1 MASKDGTV
9 KGLDMVV
16 ISSSGHGLMSPAR
29 GGVIGSRT
37 GPPARQHRL
46 LTGAERDLMLQC
58 SINSG
63 AQDCSASAKRSHPW
77 ISSLPGVCGGD
88 DGKRSEATERRTLG
102 PAVFKADVGYFWGD
116 GSAAWT

>member
-1 MASKDGTV
+1 MAPKDGTV

-16 ISSSGHGLMSPAR
+16 ISSSGHGLMSPTR

-63 AQDCSASAKRSHPW
+63 AQDCSTSAKRSHAFTVP
-77 ISSLPGVCGGD
+77 IDMALVGFRGD
-88 DGKRSEATERRTLG
+88 DERAQVT
-102 PAVFKADVGYFWGD
+102 
-116 GSAAWT
+116 SASIKEPSSAFPRLRAL

>member
-16 ISSSGHGLMSPAR
+16 ISSSGHGLMSPTR
-29 GGVIGSRT
+29 VGMIGSRI

-46 LTGAERDLMLQC
+46 LTGADRDLMLHC

-63 AQDCSASAKRSHPW
+63 VQDCSASAKRSHLW
-77 ISSLPGVCGGD
+77 ISSFPGICGVG
-88 DGKRSEATERRTLG
+88 ERTLG
-102 PAVFKADVGYFWGD
+102 TAVFKEDVGYFWGM
-116 GSAAWT
+116 ARR